1 MSSAPGTGS
10 ETASLVA
17 EFCAARYGA
26 SGAAEFGIDRET
38 FTGMVAVVV
47 ERWNA
52 APLPSELSQFLGAL
66 RVDELVLTRACAA
79 GHDVAW
85 EKFLNRY
92 RATLYSAA
100 YKIAHDV
107 LGYARYRTPIH
118 RRSLHVRVRHTP
130 RVRIDRPFGRERSAR
145 DHQRSSVTSC
155 QPQIRSQQKP
165 Q

>member
-107 LGYARYRTPIH
+107 LGYARYHTPIVGLYMCGSGTH
-118 RRSLHVRVRHTP
+118 PGSGLTGRS
-130 RVRIDRPFGRERSAR
+130 GENAAREIIKDLR
-145 DHQRSSVTSC
+145 
-155 QPQIRSQQKP
+155 
-165 Q
+165 